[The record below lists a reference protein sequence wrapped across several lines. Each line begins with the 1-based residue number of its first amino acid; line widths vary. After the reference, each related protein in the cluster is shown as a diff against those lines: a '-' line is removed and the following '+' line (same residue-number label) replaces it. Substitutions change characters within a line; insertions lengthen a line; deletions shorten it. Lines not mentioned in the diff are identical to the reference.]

1 MHTRTCTHLFR
12 DLHTCLYRTKKKKV
26 YIFAFIPLSSYK
38 AQKNSNWK
46 GKVSVDMSDKMTF
59 NQGFSLFLMA
69 HTETFWRAGGIFG
82 SVICDIYAMSLFI

>member
-1 MHTRTCTHLFR
+1 
-12 DLHTCLYRTKKKKV
+12 
-26 YIFAFIPLSSYK
+26 
-38 AQKNSNWK
+38 
-46 GKVSVDMSDKMTF
+46 MSDKMTF